1 MRGFSFLHLICLF
14 SLAARESCCDYEVLI
29 VGSLMLSTPN
39 IPLRPAL
46 SVRFSSKIRFEKPE
60 VFQQGLKDNQ
70 IFSQMKQ
77 TDPLILGD
85 STYQSPD
92 WQLFEQSRTINRNS
106 AQPVP
111 CYPWGKNSISRLA
124 DIYTGAMITGTGG
137 GVTDGT
143 AGIRFH
149 FDCQPENLAELEK
162 TNANSSL
169 KQTLSDQVDSLN
181 ASKRSALILGG
192 NTSIEGFREESR
204 KVFDHLINFFKKK
217 QIKPS
222 YFWGQDSTQDTMAQ
236 TRAYYTAQN
245 DTWHILKVF
254 KDPTTQKVSGPP
266 HNIQELSRT
275 FQNIHLSSRDT
286 LYLDSTDKGDKPI
299 SSTRLNMAVFIY
311 HLPQKFKTLKLQF
324 LRLTSKKENVGA
336 SLASG

>member
-1 MRGFSFLHLICLF
+1 MFSMPSLHL
-14 SLAARESCCDYEVLI
+14 SLN
-29 VGSLMLSTPN
+29 P
-39 IPLRPAL
+39 
-46 SVRFSSKIRFEKPE
+46 SVKFGSKIRFEKPE
-60 VFQQGLKDNQ
+60 AFKRELEGNQ
-70 IFSQMKQ
+70 TFCAIRQ
-77 TDPLILGD
+77 TDPLMLGD
-85 STYQSPD
+85 SIYQSPD
-92 WQLFEQSRTINRNS
+92 WQLFEQRCTANRNS

-111 CYPWGKNSISRLA
+111 CYPWGENSISRSA

-149 FDCQPENLAELEK
+149 FDRQPENLAELEK
-162 TNANSSL
+162 TTANSSL
-169 KQTLSDQVDSLN
+169 KQPLSDQVDSLN

-192 NTSIEGFREESR
+192 NTSIEGFREDSR
-204 KVFDHLINFFKKK
+204 KVFDHLINLFKEK

-254 KDPTTQKVSGPP
+254 KDPTTQKISGPP

-286 LYLDSTDKGDKPI
+286 LYLDSADKGVKPI
-299 SSTRLNMAVFIY
+299 SPTRLNMAVFIY
-311 HLPQKFKTLKLQF
+311 HLPQKFKALKLQF